1 MALTTIWCCL
11 LRRDVV
17 RVTNLE
23 DDIVA
28 IACPDFQVSTGVC
41 SLKTSVLQE
50 ERLLAFQERGQ
61 RNPIDRPPVRCKLA
75 GP

>member
-23 DDIVA
+23 DDVVA
-28 IACPDFQVSTGVC
+28 VVCPDFQISTGVC
-41 SLKTSVLQE
+41 SLKTSALRE
-50 ERLLAFQERGQ
+50 ERLLAFQGRGQ
-61 RNPIDRPPVRCKLA
+61 RNTIGPEARCKLA